1 MTPTGASGPDPGTP
15 ATDLQL
21 ANLPLWAVVAIAIL
35 LLTVVLLGLV
45 LVRMARGANPA
56 YDGETVLAGPGPG
69 LDPRGLAPAYETLLQ
84 AFIGTYDLSASEVV
98 RAHIQKSLR
107 AVGVTPITPHPG
119 DPFDIRLHNGVAGVT
134 APSSSLALRI
144 VRVLRPGWRSD
155 DGVLRLADVEV
166 YKE

>member
-1 MTPTGASGPDPGTP
+1 M
-15 ATDLQL
+15 
-21 ANLPLWAVVAIAIL
+21 VAIAVL

-45 LVRMARGANPA
+45 LAGLLRRAAREGHTATA
-56 YDGETVLAGPGPG
+56 VPG
-69 LDPRGLAPAYETLLQ
+69 LRLEPRGPTAPYEALLQ

-107 AVGVTPITPHPG
+107 AVGVTPITPQPG
-119 DPFDIRLHNGVAGVT
+119 DSFDIRLHNGVTGVT
-134 APSSSLALRI
+134 APSPSLALRI
-144 VRVLRPGWRSD
+144 VRVLRPGWRTD